1 MYYLFYFILFYFT
14 LLYFILLYFI
24 LFYFIYLFIYLFF
37 ISLFIYLFI
46 YLCWFVSCMVH
57 VLQKAETFRSL
68 TFVHQ
73 LQHVGCHKTGFAD
86 VVPTYIGTMYR
97 CMGLFLGVWAGNAEL
112 QGQIWKH
119 E

>member
-1 MYYLFYFILFYFT
+1 
-14 LLYFILLYFI
+14 
-24 LFYFIYLFIYLFF
+24 
-37 ISLFIYLFI
+37 
-46 YLCWFVSCMVH
+46 MVH

>member
-24 LFYFIYLFIYLFF
+24 LFYFIYLFIY
-37 ISLFIYLFI
+37 SLFIYLFI